1 MPVTI
6 NIIRMRRQ
14 GRQEWFIGQ
23 PPAGGFITAGTAT
36 AGTIKSRTIAVTA
49 TAATGGTPR
58 YSYQWQIRPH
68 GSGSWSN
75 AGGTGVTPR
84 PATIKSI
91 VHVLVVHDTHDVQ
104 LQNTDSAAS
113 TATANVLTIT
123 THRAPHWHIP
133 RELHYPTASA
143 HEVSMHF

>member
-6 NIIRMRRQ
+6 KIVRIRRQ
-14 GRQEWFIGQ
+14 GRQERFIGQ
-23 PPAGGFITAGTAT
+23 PPAGRSMTAGTAT
-36 AGTIKSRTIAVTA
+36 AGTIKSRAIAVTA

-75 AGGTGVTPR
+75 AGKRGVTTR

-91 VHVLVVHDTHDVQ
+91 VHVLAVHHFNDVQ
-104 LQNTDSAAS
+104 LQNTNSAAS

-123 THRAPHWHIP
+123 THRAPRWHIP

-143 HEVSMHF
+143 HEVSMHS